1 MMQINLLKE
10 QIKTKGEKVELESL
24 RKYVDQQDD
33 THHKSLTKIT
43 DGLRT
48 EIGHFRT
55 EFD

>member
-1 MMQINLLKE
+1 MQINLLKE